1 MTTPHQAD
9 QELQH
14 RLALQESRLSFL
26 ESRLAHL
33 ETRLGPASDVPQ
45 APDPPRPIPHPDW
58 VPVFHKACR
67 RAAFYLTRRFSP
79 DERGQVEAMRIC
91 PGADPTWRQPDPGE
105 ASSCSACGQ
114 AVDPVTDKD
123 LDWRDAVAPPNRP
136 NPGMPPVTP
145 SPADPT
151 GRLSVLGDLFAL
163 AKAAGLD
170 PATLPPPPPPPRS

>member
-1 MTTPHQAD
+1 MTDEARH
-9 QELQH
+9 
-14 RLALQESRLSFL
+14 ALIESRLSFL

-33 ETRLGPASDVPQ
+33 ETRAGLPLGVPQ
-45 APDPPRPIPHPDW
+45 APETAPLPTSTLQPQPDPDW

-91 PGADPTWRQPDPGE
+91 PGPDARWRAPDTGE
-105 ASSCSACGQ
+105 ASRCSACGQ
-114 AVDPVTDKD
+114 AVDPVTNQD
-123 LDWRDAVAPPNRP
+123 LDWSHAVGAPPARP
-136 NPGMPPVTP
+136 TPTPPVAP

-170 PATLPPPPPPPRS
+170 PSTLPPVPKPPPRA